1 MNKTIPLF
9 PLKLVAFPGEQ
20 LNLHIFEERYKQL
33 VADAQEQEGI
43 FGICVYLDKI
53 MPIGTELRLEK
64 IVKKYEDGRMDI
76 QSLAL
81 RTFEVVTFENP
92 LSGHLYAG
100 GTVKIRNND
109 PKVSS
114 ELKAEYL
121 SNLLQ
126 LFDVMDYNVEM
137 LPSTIDSFTYA
148 HKIGLKIE
156 EEYELLLLLKEEERL
171 KYINRHLNKIITIMK
186 NLEEAKRKIKLN
198 GHFKLLDPLDF

>member
-1 MNKTIPLF
+1 MIGSIPLF
-9 PLKLVAFPGEQ
+9 PLKLIAFPGEQ

-33 VADAQEQEGI
+33 VAYAQEQEGI

-53 MPIGTELRLEK
+53 MPIGTELRLER
-64 IVKKYEDGRMDI
+64 IVKTYADGRMDI

-81 RTFEVVTFENP
+81 RTFELVTFDNP
-92 LSGHLYAG
+92 LPGRLYAG
-100 GTVKIRNND
+100 GSVKFPKND
-109 PKVSS
+109 PKASLD
-114 ELKAEYL
+114 LKAEYL

-126 LFDVMDYNVEM
+126 LFDIMDYKVE
-137 LPSTIDSFTYA
+137 LVPSTLDSFTYA

-156 EEYELLLLLKEEERL
+156 EEYDLLLLIKEEERL
-171 KYINRHLNKIITIMK
+171 QYINRHLNKIMSIMK